1 MKPWLRGAPQEFAS
15 RFRSN
20 ANTAAQRA
28 QAAAGSATDRMRESF
43 ASMKMLS
50 FSGLGRNSGQP
61 GGGGGGGS
69 GGGSSSQQGS
79 RR

>member
-1 MKPWLRGAPQEFAS
+1 MYTPWAQELAS

-43 ASMKMLS
+43 ASMRMLS
-50 FSGLGRNSGQP
+50 FGMGRERQQEA
-61 GGGGGGGS
+61 GS
-69 GGGSSSQQGS
+69 RKQQG